1 MVNGVHKVLL
11 LFSMRCNF
19 QECCPAVKMGVVT
32 VAGGRPEG
40 GKQMFL
46 FVFRIICVIVFLI
59 LLLCF
64 FPVCVFLCL
73 SAKSEYMQKVY
84 LVVNAGCP
92 AHVSCS
98 PSSTIFESI

>member
-46 FVFRIICVIVFLI
+46 FVFHIICVIVFL
-59 LLLCF
+59 
-64 FPVCVFLCL
+64 VCYCVSSQFVSFCVCL
-73 SAKSEYMQKVY
+73 QR
-84 LVVNAGCP
+84 VNICKRFNN
-92 AHVSCS
+92 
-98 PSSTIFESI
+98 I

>member
-1 MVNGVHKVLL
+1 MQCNLL
-11 LFSMRCNF
+11 EFCAG
-19 QECCPAVKMGVVT
+19 PKMGVVT

-46 FVFRIICVIVFLI
+46 FVFHIICVIVFLV